1 MAIVAIGPL
10 SNVAASLTMHPGERK
25 KIRRIVLMGGSI
37 AHGYYPNSEPTA
49 EYNIAAD
56 AKASRVVFTSGVP
69 IGLTSMEGLVQP
81 LQTAL
86 SSDNQLWVPLL
97 LRNNTGAAE
106 NIAIHSDLPA
116 GWSGETADRIYPVAA
131 GGEYPAQ
138 LFYTAP
144 SGRGRGS
151 SRRRH

>member
-10 SNVAASLTMHPGERK
+10 SNVTALLTMHPGERK

-69 IGLTSMEGLVQP
+69 IGLTSMEGLVRP

-86 SSDNQLWVPLL
+86 SSDNQLWAPLL

-116 GWSGETADRIYPVAA
+116 GGAGKRRIASILWLRAA
-131 GGEYPAQ
+131 SIRRNSSTPR
-138 LFYTAP
+138 L
-144 SGRGRGS
+144 RGRGS